1 MNTKPSKVKILMV
14 CLGNICRS
22 PLAHGILQH
31 KLKRN
36 LFEVDSAGTAAY
48 HIGNSPDY
56 RSINVAKQNNIDIK
70 NQKARQ
76 FTVADFN
83 NFDII
88 YAMDTSNYN
97 NIINLAKTE
106 IKKEKVKLILNENSS
121 MVDKNVPDPYY
132 GDVDNFEYVFKIL
145 DETCNI
151 IANKLTKAPK

>member
-14 CLGNICRS
+14 CLGNIWRS

-31 KLKRN
+31 KLKN
-36 LFEVDSAGTAAY
+36 DLFEVDSAGTAAY

-56 RSINVAKQNNIDIK
+56 RSINVAKQNSIDIK

-76 FTVADFN
+76 FTIADFN

-88 YAMDTSNYN
+88 YAMDASNYN

-106 IKKEKVKLILNENSS
+106 IEKEKVKLILNENAF
-121 MVDKNVPDPYY
+121 MIDKNVPDPYY

-151 IANKLTKAPK
+151 IANKLTEASK